1 MRPRSQIAAR
11 AKAICWR
18 MCEQTD
24 SHKGASR
31 AELRGKLGSP
41 VLAVAVAVVAVVALC
56 PSRPDRA
63 SVEGSDSGTMYD
75 SRRGWGIA
83 AFCSGAGYAVQSA
96 QGRGSRVWV
105 AGWQKALVVLSRKVP
120 MTRNWMLW
128 LKRWGAG

>member
-1 MRPRSQIAAR
+1 
-11 AKAICWR
+11 

-31 AELRGKLGSP
+31 AELRGKLRSP
-41 VLAVAVAVVAVVALC
+41 VLAVVVAVVAVVALC

-83 AFCSGAGYAVQSA
+83 AFCRGAGYAVQVRRVA
-96 QGRGSRVWV
+96 GRGSGSQGGR
-105 AGWQKALVVLSRKVP
+105 R
-120 MTRNWMLW
+120 
-128 LKRWGAG
+128 RWWC